1 MKQHQRIFGLDIV
14 RTIAII
20 SVLVMHMW
28 TIIPNTAPKLLHACL
43 SFDGVSIFFVLSGY
57 LIGHIIFKI
66 LKEKGA
72 SFSNLTSFWRDRWLR
87 TLPAYYCV
95 LIGLM
100 AILIYYTHKTF
111 HHFIYLFF
119 FSENI
124 SGNSSY
130 DLFTESW
137 SLAVEEWFYLLIPIL
152 LFLAVR
158 IWSLKKAV
166 PIIIVS
172 IVLFSTA
179 VRFYRTYKYGIL
191 TAGPDTHILILSK
204 LLTSVPAKIDNIMFG
219 ILGAYLS
226 FFRFSIWTNYKNLLF
241 AIGITGFLC
250 NHFYKVFSGINFYT
264 ILLHTQVQLLF
275 ILMTFPKLSTITAG
289 NGPIARFIT
298 FTSAISY
305 SIYLIHMSIFIVAV
319 MPRFPLNT
327 WVLIPVYY
335 LWAFGGGYLLH
346 ITIEKWGLQLRDK
359 LRTQKSLRN

>member
-1 MKQHQRIFGLDIV
+1 L
-14 RTIAII
+14 
-20 SVLVMHMW
+20 
-28 TIIPNTAPKLLHACL
+28 C
-43 SFDGVSIFFVLSGY
+43 
-57 LIGHIIFKI
+57 
-66 LKEKGA
+66 
-72 SFSNLTSFWRDRWLR
+72 

-111 HHFIYLFF
+111 HHFFYLFF

-130 DLFTESW
+130 NIFTESW

-152 LFLAVR
+152 LFLTVR
-158 IWSLKKAV
+158 ICSLKKAV
-166 PIIIVS
+166 PVIIVFV
-172 IVLFSTA
+172 VLFSNA

-191 TAGPDTHILILSK
+191 TAGEDAHMLILSK
-204 LLTSVPAKIDNIMFG
+204 LLTSVPARIDNIMFG

-226 FFRFSIWTNYKNLLF
+226 FFRFGIWTNYKNLLF
-241 AIGITGFLC
+241 AIGVTGFIC
-250 NHFYKVFSGINFYT
+250 NHFYKVFSGINFYN

-275 ILMTFPKLSTITAG
+275 ILMTFPQLSTITARS
-289 NGPIARFIT
+289 GPIARFIT
-298 FTSAISY
+298 FTSTISY
-305 SIYLIHMSIFIVAV
+305 SIYLIHMSIFILAV

-327 WVLIPVYY
+327 WVLLPVYY

-346 ITIEKWGLQLRDK
+346 ITVEKWGLQLRDK

>member
-1 MKQHQRIFGLDIV
+1 M
-14 RTIAII
+14 
-20 SVLVMHMW
+20 
-28 TIIPNTAPKLLHACL
+28 IPNTAPRILHACL
-43 SFDGVSIFFVLSGY
+43 SFDGVSIFFILSGY
-57 LIGHIIFKI
+57 LIGHIIFKL
-66 LKEKGA
+66 LKEKGP
-72 SFSNLTSFWRDRWLR
+72 SFSNLAGFWRDRWLR

-111 HHFIYLFF
+111 HHFFYLFF

-130 DLFTESW
+130 NIFTESW

-152 LFLAVR
+152 LFLTVR
-158 IWSLKKAV
+158 ICSLKKAV
-166 PIIIVS
+166 PVIIVFV
-172 IVLFSTA
+172 VLFSNA

-191 TAGPDTHILILSK
+191 TAGEDAHMLILSK
-204 LLTSVPAKIDNIMFG
+204 LLTSVPARIDNIMFG

-226 FFRFSIWTNYKNLLF
+226 FFRFGIWTNYKNLLF
-241 AIGITGFLC
+241 AIGVTGFIC
-250 NHFYKVFSGINFYT
+250 NHFYKVFSGINFYN

-275 ILMTFPKLSTITAG
+275 ILMTFPQLSTITARS
-289 NGPIARFIT
+289 GPIARFIT
-298 FTSAISY
+298 FTSTISY
-305 SIYLIHMSIFIVAV
+305 SIYLIHMSIFILAV

-327 WVLIPVYY
+327 WVLLPVYY

-346 ITIEKWGLQLRDK
+346 ITVEKWGLQLRDK